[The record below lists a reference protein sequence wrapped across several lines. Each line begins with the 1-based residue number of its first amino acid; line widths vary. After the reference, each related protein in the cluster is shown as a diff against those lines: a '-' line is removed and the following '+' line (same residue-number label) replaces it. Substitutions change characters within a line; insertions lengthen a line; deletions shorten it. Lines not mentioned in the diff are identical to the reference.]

1 MNRHKRFLVISLALN
16 FIFLLFFSFLC
27 IYKRQGIMT
36 SFARVLQKFDGHSP
50 TESVLAAFNVEPL
63 DCSNG
68 FYSIGANEQKCIS
81 MLFLGNSITYHKQV
95 EDTNHTVID
104 TRSRGLASTRL
115 ENDYVHILVEM
126 LAAQK
131 HSNIKYSIVN
141 IAGFERNFAKPD
153 FDTMA
158 IMKTWL
164 KNCHVLYDEDGMGGG
179 KS

>member
-1 MNRHKRFLVISLALN
+1 MNRCKRFLAISLALN
-16 FIFLLFFSFLC
+16 LIFLFFSFLC
-27 IYKRQGIMT
+27 IYKRQSIMT
-36 SFARVLQKFDGHSP
+36 SFAWVLQKFDGHSP

-63 DCSNG
+63 DCSND

-179 KS
+179 